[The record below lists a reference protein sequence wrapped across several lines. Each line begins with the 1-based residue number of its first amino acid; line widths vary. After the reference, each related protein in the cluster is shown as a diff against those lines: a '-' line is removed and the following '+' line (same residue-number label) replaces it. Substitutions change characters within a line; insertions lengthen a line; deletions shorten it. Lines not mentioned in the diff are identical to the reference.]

1 MNYYKTKQSDY
12 HSGTRM
18 DVISF
23 LKNGTQEKALEIGA
37 GGGDSLCFIKENNL
51 AEEIVGVELFELQNS
66 NQTNPL
72 IDKFIHGN
80 IEHESLDLEAEYFD
94 VIILA
99 DILEHLIDPW
109 KTVEYV
115 SGFLKKGGKIITS
128 LPNIQDFKTMIKI
141 YVKGDFRYREDGVLD
156 KTHLRFFCKKNMIQ
170 LLTTKKL
177 EVKSAT
183 PAFKI
188 RKDRNGRKLTNLLTL
203 GLIEPYLSI
212 QYIFEV
218 KRIDV

>member
-1 MNYYKTKQSDY
+1 MMKVN
-12 HSGTRM
+12 
-18 DVISF
+18 
-23 LKNGTQEKALEIGA
+23 
-37 GGGDSLCFIKENNL
+37 IK
-51 AEEIVGVELFELQNS
+51 
-66 NQTNPL
+66 
-72 IDKFIHGN
+72 N
-80 IEHESLDLEAEYFD
+80 IEHENLDLQAEYFD

-115 SGFLKKGGKIITS
+115 SGFLKKGGRIITS

-141 YVKGDFRYREDGVLD
+141 YVQGDFRYREDGVLD

-170 LLTTKKL
+170 LLTTNKL
-177 EVKSAT
+177 EVTSAT

-188 RKDRNGRKLTNLLTL
+188 RQDRNGRELANLLTL
-203 GLIEPYLSI
+203 GLIEPNLSI

>member
-23 LKNGTQEKALEIGA
+23 LKNGTQEKVLEIGA

>member
-1 MNYYKTKQSDY
+1 MNYYKTKESNY
-12 HSGTRM
+12 YSGTRM

-23 LKNGTQEKALEIGA
+23 LEHGSQKKVLEIGA
-37 GGGDSLCFIKENNL
+37 GGGDSLCFIKENKL
-51 AEEIVGVELFELQNS
+51 EEEVVGVELFELQNS
-66 NQTNPL
+66 NQSNPL

-80 IEHESLDLEAEYFD
+80 IEHESLDLELEYFD

-99 DILEHLIDPW
+99 DILEHLVDPW

-170 LLTTKKL
+170 LLTTNRL
-177 EVKSAT
+177 EVKSAI

-188 RKDRNGRKLTNLLTL
+188 RQDRNGRKLFNRLTL